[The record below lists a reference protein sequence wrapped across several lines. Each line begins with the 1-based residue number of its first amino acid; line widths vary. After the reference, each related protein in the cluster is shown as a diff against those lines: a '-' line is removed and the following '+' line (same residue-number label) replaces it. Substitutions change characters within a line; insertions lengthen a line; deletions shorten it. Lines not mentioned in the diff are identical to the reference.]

1 MNGREKKTGLL
12 FSICISFFFMACL
25 SWLWLYTCRQAA
37 YEPISAFCRIMV
49 EANPE
54 TEQQVFSALKEFH
67 ALTGPEI
74 AGDRFLASYGYT
86 VREFCKGYPLPALVL
101 SFALLLA
108 ILCVFLIIILRAD
121 KKNRRRIA
129 GLTDYLEQVNADA
142 GGTILQM
149 REDDFSRLQDELYKT
164 VTALRQT
171 REAAVAAK
179 KRFAENLENIA
190 HQLKTPITAAC
201 LSLELMK
208 RTYPDAHAEQIEKQL
223 GRLNRLE
230 ESLLTLSK
238 IDAGTLPFCRTTVD
252 IYTALTLAAE
262 NVSGL
267 LQKENVSI
275 SIPDNGCVEFSGDLE
290 WTMEA
295 LINLLKNCMEHSQP
309 GGTVHCDY
317 SENPLYARIRIWD
330 EGAGFDPADIPH
342 LFERFYRGR
351 RAAGNGIGIGLALSR
366 SIFALQNGT
375 IAAYNREEGGACFE
389 IRVYW

>member
-1 MNGREKKTGLL
+1 MAIHLDTAVFFLLQRYGR
-12 FSICISFFFMACL
+12 
-25 SWLWLYTCRQAA
+25 
-37 YEPISAFCRIMV
+37 
-49 EANPE
+49 
-54 TEQQVFSALKEFH
+54 KE
-67 ALTGPEI
+67 
-74 AGDRFLASYGYT
+74 
-86 VREFCKGYPLPALVL
+86 
-101 SFALLLA
+101 
-108 ILCVFLIIILRAD
+108 
-121 KKNRRRIA
+121 KNRID

-142 GGTILQM
+142 GGTVLQM

-317 SENPLYARIRIWD
+317 SGNPLYARIRIWD

>member
-49 EANPE
+49 ETNPE

-67 ALTGPEI
+67 ALTGQEI

-142 GGTILQM
+142 GGTVLQM

>member
-86 VREFCKGYPLPALVL
+86 VREFCKGYPLPALAL

-108 ILCVFLIIILRAD
+108 ILCVFLIIILRTD
-121 KKNRRRIA
+121 KKNRRRID

-142 GGTILQM
+142 GGTVLQM

-262 NVSGL
+262 HLSGL
-267 LQKENVSI
+267 LQKENVSV
-275 SIPDNGCVEFSGDLE
+275 SILDNGCVEFSGDLE

-330 EGAGFDPADIPH
+330 EGSGFDPADIPH